1 MPAKEDNPMGI
12 LGWFFRGS
20 VRKLL
25 EQMYSDT
32 DVIQMAIASKLFSL
46 YEPKYG
52 HDHGLTVAAAVANK
66 LFARVSPIKRKED
79 LELAEQLA
87 TILLET
93 DHEIRYAALMSCRA
107 RLLFETECNTKEKW
121 QVWDTIQW
129 MDSVWH
135 LPQDVAKPAL
145 IRKLAI
151 TLHKKYLQK
160 SE

>member
-12 LGWFFRGS
+12 LGWLFRGS

-52 HDHGLTVAAAVANK
+52 HDHGLPVAAAVANK
-66 LFARVSPIKRKED
+66 FLARVSPAHRREALK
-79 LELAEQLA
+79 LAEQLA
-87 TILLET
+87 TRLLET

-107 RLLFETECNTKEKW
+107 RLLFEADKNTEEQW

-129 MDSVWH
+129 MASEWN
-135 LPQDVAKPAL
+135 LPPEEAEPTL
-145 IRKLAI
+145 IRQLAI
-151 TLHKKYLQK
+151 NLHKKYLQK
-160 SE
+160 NK